1 MIKKLKN
8 YLETHNYPK
17 TDKSYSFLINAFNKG
32 VQNSL
37 LGVRAAAIAFKLI
50 MAAIPLLIVILNI
63 LPSFFTQENLNNFIL
78 LLQEY
83 LPKNVYTEIDGP
95 IKYILFNTTR
105 GYTGI
110 WIFAVLFIA
119 LNGVRLIIE
128 SFNASYH
135 IKETRPVWEQ
145 FITSFIIWILITILL
160 VISIVLFLINKDI
173 FNWLVSLNLLNE
185 NVIHSFYFI
194 AKYVLFFIL
203 LVLLFEIIFYIAPAR
218 RRKFRFMTSGTI
230 IAAISTLIIT
240 GGFDIFISNFSNYN
254 KIYGPLATIFIFFL
268 WLQTVAF
275 MILVGFEINA
285 VVYLADEENPR
296 PIIPKI
302 NFKNILPKHTKKLKK
317 NELQE
322 KENRGIK

>member
-83 LPKNVYTEIDGP
+83 LPKNVYTVIDGP

-110 WIFAVLFIA
+110 W
-119 LNGVRLIIE
+119 
-128 SFNASYH
+128 
-135 IKETRPVWEQ
+135 
-145 FITSFIIWILITILL
+145 
-160 VISIVLFLINKDI
+160 
-173 FNWLVSLNLLNE
+173 
-185 NVIHSFYFI
+185 
-194 AKYVLFFIL
+194 
-203 LVLLFEIIFYIAPAR
+203 
-218 RRKFRFMTSGTI
+218 
-230 IAAISTLIIT
+230 
-240 GGFDIFISNFSNYN
+240 
-254 KIYGPLATIFIFFL
+254 
-268 WLQTVAF
+268 
-275 MILVGFEINA
+275 
-285 VVYLADEENPR
+285 
-296 PIIPKI
+296 
-302 NFKNILPKHTKKLKK
+302 
-317 NELQE
+317 
-322 KENRGIK
+322 